1 MTADRPGLFRSVGES
16 TLRNSSTVDGDD
28 GTNGGGAA
36 TNGNGNGSVN
46 EDANLNREVAALS
59 NKLISAINH
68 QTQLDDSL
76 ASTKHE
82 LEMSRAK
89 IKHLEAA
96 AKEHM
101 DMVAKGLLVER
112 KDVEAETQQL
122 MNRLKEERT
131 QRGKAEKDKRNIEQ
145 ELETLTT
152 ALFDEANK
160 VDYLLNF
167 QFLDSR
173 GGGETDTC
181 AKQMVSAARKE
192 RDAMDKKNEQLR
204 AQLADTETLLASH
217 QEQLAELKL
226 VMQQMTA
233 DNEEADM
240 NMSTGTPS
248 TPALNNR
255 SSRESFAR
263 MFESL
268 HLSPNTASP
277 VEIPPTHPTS
287 LSSLIHPVLRH
298 DIGAYADFCEV
309 MHAPKTPVKSS
320 SLPRLSS
327 GSFTS
332 IQVMGMGIGY
342 HSSPSGSPTGLT
354 GGLFGNK
361 NKEVDSRPSSPSSN
375 APSISNGVAQG
386 QQQTGLGLKETK
398 FWKRVLVEDIEPT
411 LRLDNAPG
419 LSWLARRNVL
429 SAITDGNLVIDP
441 LQAVLNSNVLSCSL
455 CGESRADDEHVR
467 THRMRTSETQ
477 NAQRYPLCGYCVIRT
492 RSVCDFVAFLRTLK
506 EGLWKCDTES
516 AENHAW
522 EESVKLRERMF
533 WSRIGGGVVPAFIYH
548 HSARTSEEQERSRR
562 EDSAESNGVDGRIE
576 LKVPKRRGSR
586 GESALGP
593 RHDRMPSLTENKV
606 FPPLPFSSRGRITLL
621 DVPKKAEEEDVNSET
636 EESSDAEGES
646 EEDNER
652 DMKRDTITAAI
663 NLPLPD
669 DESFEILKEAP
680 KPETKKHAVPGAW

>member
-1 MTADRPGLFRSVGES
+1 MEEQV
-16 TLRNSSTVDGDD
+16 
-28 GTNGGGAA
+28 
-36 TNGNGNGSVN
+36 
-46 EDANLNREVAALS
+46 
-59 NKLISAINH
+59 KL
-68 QTQLDDSL
+68 
-76 ASTKHE
+76 
-82 LEMSRAK
+82 
-89 IKHLEAA
+89 
-96 AKEHM
+96 
-101 DMVAKGLLVER
+101 
-112 KDVEAETQQL
+112 
-122 MNRLKEERT
+122 
-131 QRGKAEKDKRNIEQ
+131 
-145 ELETLTT
+145 
-152 ALFDEANK
+152 
-160 VDYLLNF
+160 
-167 QFLDSR
+167 
-173 GGGETDTC
+173 TC
-181 AKQMVSAARKE
+181 VKQMVSAARKE

-204 AQLADTETLLASH
+204 AQLADTEMLLASH

-233 DNEEADM
+233 DREEADM
-240 NMSTGTPS
+240 SMSTGTPS

-255 SSRESFAR
+255 SSKESFAR

-268 HLSPNTASP
+268 HLSPNTSP
-277 VEIPPTHPTS
+277 SVEIPPTHPTS

-309 MHAPKTPVKSS
+309 MHAPKAPVRPS
-320 SLPRLSS
+320 RLSS

-332 IQVMGMGIGY
+332 IQVMSMGIGY

-375 APSISNGVAQG
+375 APSISNGAAQG

-398 FWKRVLVEDIEPT
+398 FWKRALVEDIEPT

-441 LQAVLNSNVLSCSL
+441 LQAVPNSSALSCTL
-455 CGESRADDEHVR
+455 CGESRTDDEHIR

-477 NAQRYPLCGYCVIRT
+477 NAQRYPLCGYCVVRT

-548 HSARTSEEQERSRR
+548 HSARTSEEQDRSRR
-562 EDSAESNGVDGRIE
+562 EESVESNGADSRIGLE
-576 LKVPKRRGSR
+576 VPKRRGSR

-606 FPPLPFSSRGRITLL
+606 FPPLPFSSKRNRERVTSLKVL
-621 DVPKKAEEEDVNSET
+621 DIPTKAEQDVQLET
-636 EESSDAEGES
+636 EESSDTEGEP
-646 EEDNER
+646 EEETER
-652 DMKRDTITAAI
+652 ETKRDTITAAI
-663 NLPLPD
+663 NLPSPS
-669 DESFEILKEAP
+669 DETFETP
-680 KPETKKHAVPGAW
+680 KKTPKTGTEKHSVPGAW